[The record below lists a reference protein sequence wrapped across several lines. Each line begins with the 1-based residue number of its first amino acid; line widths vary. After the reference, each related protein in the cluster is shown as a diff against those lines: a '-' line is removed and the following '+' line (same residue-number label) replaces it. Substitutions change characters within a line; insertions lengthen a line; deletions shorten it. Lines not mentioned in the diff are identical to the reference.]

1 MKFEKPIKLS
11 KMASLL
17 KASFIGDPKH
27 KIEGINEIH
36 RVQHGDITFVD
47 VEKYYK
53 KALDSA
59 ATTVIINKEV
69 TPPEGK
75 AIIISDD
82 PFRDFNL
89 ILEEFSPRVPTT
101 LIKKP
106 KLHDTVLIGKNVTF
120 GRNVK
125 VGQHVE
131 IGSNVCIGHNVTIGD
146 YSIIYPNTTIYD
158 NVKIGKHVVI
168 QSNSVIGSEAFYYKK
183 RDWGRERMLSKGG
196 VIIEDFVEIGANTTI
211 DKGVTSDTII
221 GEHTKI
227 DNLVQIGHDTI
238 IGKRCLIAAQVG
250 VAGCA
255 NIEDDVILW
264 GQSGVPSDVTIGKG
278 AILMAKSGVI
288 SSLEGGKTYLGF
300 VAKER
305 MQFLRELAII
315 QKLPE
320 ILKQF
325 NEKK

>member
-1 MKFEKPIKLS
+1 MKFEKPVKLY

-17 KASFIGDPKH
+17 KAPFVGDPKL

-36 RVQHGDITFVD
+36 RVEPGDITFVD

-53 KALDSA
+53 KALESA
-59 ATTVIINKEV
+59 ATTILINKEI

-75 AIIISDD
+75 AIIISED
-82 PFRDFNL
+82 PFRDFNY
-89 ILEEFSPRVPTT
+89 ILEEFFPRVPTT

-106 KLHDTVLIGKNVTF
+106 KVHDTVSIGKNVTF

-125 VGQHVE
+125 IGQHVE
-131 IGSNVCIGHNVTIGD
+131 IGSNVSIGHHVTIGD
-146 YSIIYPNTTIYD
+146 YSIIYPNTTIYN
-158 NVKIGKHVVI
+158 NVTIGKHVII

-183 RDWGRERMLSKGG
+183 REWGRERMLSKGG
-196 VIIEDFVEIGANTTI
+196 VIIEDFVEIGAGTTI
-211 DKGVTSDTII
+211 DKGVTSNTLI

-250 VAGCA
+250 IAGCV

-288 SSLEGGKTYLGF
+288 SSLEGGKVYLGF

-305 MQFLRELAII
+305 MQFLREMAAL
-315 QKLPE
+315 QNLPK
-320 ILKQF
+320 ILQQL

>member
-1 MKFEKPIKLS
+1 MKFEKPVKLS

-17 KASFIGDPKH
+17 KATFIGDPKH

-36 RVQHGDITFVD
+36 RVQPGDITFVD

-53 KALDSA
+53 KALESA
-59 ATTVIINKEV
+59 ATTIIINKEI

-75 AIIISDD
+75 AIIISED
-82 PFRDFNL
+82 PFKDFNY

-106 KLHDTVLIGKNVTF
+106 KLHDTVLVGKNVTF

-125 VGQHVE
+125 IGQHVE
-131 IGSNVCIGHNVTIGD
+131 IGSNVSIGHHVSIGD

-158 NVKIGKHVVI
+158 NVTIGKHVII

-183 RDWGRERMLSKGG
+183 REWGREKMLSKGG
-196 VIIEDFVEIGANTTI
+196 VIIEDFVEIGANTT
-211 DKGVTSDTII
+211 I

-250 VAGCA
+250 IAGCV

-278 AILMAKSGVI
+278 AILMAKSGAM
-288 SSLEGGKTYLGF
+288 SSLEGGKVYLGF

-305 MQFLRELAII
+305 MQFLRELAAI
-315 QKLPE
+315 QNLPKL
-320 ILKQF
+320 IQQF